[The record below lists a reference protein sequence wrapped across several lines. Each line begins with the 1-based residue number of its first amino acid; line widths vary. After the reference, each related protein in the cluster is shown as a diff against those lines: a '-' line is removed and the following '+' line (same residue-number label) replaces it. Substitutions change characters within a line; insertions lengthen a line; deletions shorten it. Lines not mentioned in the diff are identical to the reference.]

1 MDLIIKVGYNDSK
14 WMKQRFSVWKI
25 TLTELILSCSFWFKI
40 RVIWVWC
47 SDLVDPLVLFVLK
60 VSSLSFIYDT
70 LLLMYDKEGFLE
82 KFILSS
88 KGRCRTIR
96 KTELEENNGYLKN
109 LYTAFN
115 IVVIKIGN
123 WPYPFAFT
131 DIHETRQAED
141 F

>member
-1 MDLIIKVGYNDSK
+1 MTH
-14 WMKQRFSVWKI
+14 W
-25 TLTELILSCSFWFKI
+25 
-40 RVIWVWC
+40 
-47 SDLVDPLVLFVLK
+47 VLFVLK

-70 LLLMYDKEGFLE
+70 LLLMYDKDGFLE

-123 WPYPFAFT
+123 
-131 DIHETRQAED
+131 
-141 F
+141 